1 MIKRIPDSRLV
12 NAAADIGALEDLTI
26 QMIDETRKE
35 FPEASHK
42 LTEVLGYLVAAHIGL
57 KDAVEWAVEVP

>member
-1 MIKRIPDSRLV
+1 MTKRIPDSRLV
-12 NAAADIGALEDLTI
+12 NMAANIASLEDLTI

-35 FPEASHK
+35 FPEASQM

-57 KDAVEWAVEVP
+57 KDVTEWPVPIP